1 MKNEWW
7 LGFVKQLSLFSFF
20 SHCNAHSSSVHKR
33 NDIHCPTRGA
43 DNVAWWRRG
52 EFENARKFNTTLDDT
67 TLYDTMHN
75 TNPSNNTIVLTIL
88 IATTLS

>member
-1 MKNEWW
+1 
-7 LGFVKQLSLFSFF
+7 
-20 SHCNAHSSSVHKR
+20 
-33 NDIHCPTRGA
+33 
-43 DNVAWWRRG
+43 WWRRG